1 MSCCWMLDE
10 VSFMCMEYY
19 KVSGCKYTTF
29 HFGSVEYY
37 PWTLQGSIL
46 ASPECYSGALLSS
59 SILIIHDLMIT
70 WYDPQRFGR
79 WFWMCVGLKDL
90 EHVFFLAL
98 SLLEIGLECLWRGG
112 REHRPSELH
121 LARFTWTFRPFPG
134 LIQHDHLDV
143 MWMSQNI
150 EAYDPFQLGTHRKR
164 VVFLQRQHRKF
175 DLGRHTW

>member
-1 MSCCWMLDE
+1 MSCCWMFDE

-37 PWTLQGSIL
+37 PWTLQSSIL
-46 ASPECYSGALLSS
+46 ASPECYSGAFLSS

-79 WFWMCVGLKDL
+79 LFWMRFVLKDL

-98 SLLEIGLECLWRGG
+98 SLLEIGLECLWCGG

-121 LARFTWTFRPFPG
+121 LARFTWTFRPRVCNR
-134 LIQHDHLDV
+134 ITW
-143 MWMSQNI
+143 MWGECLKISKPMI
-150 EAYDPFQLGTHRKR
+150 PFKR
-164 VVFLQRQHRKF
+164 ESIGKGSFFAKAA
-175 DLGRHTW
+175 